1 MTATMKVYLDRVAA
15 AYLLPASA
23 VYGSG
28 GKTYVLLVQNGIT
41 KQVPVRVQVNDGRL
55 AKVAL
60 LTGPGSV
67 QELTGTEEMVLSRQ
81 LEVGDGVKVKTVPG
95 DW

>member
-15 AYLLPASA
+15 AYLLPAGA
-23 VYGSG
+23 VYASG
-28 GKTYVLLVQNGIT
+28 GKTDVLRVQNGMT

-67 QELTGTEEMVLSRQ
+67 RELTGSEEVVLSRQ
-81 LEVGDGVKVKTVPG
+81 LEVGDGVRVKTVLG
-95 DW
+95 GW